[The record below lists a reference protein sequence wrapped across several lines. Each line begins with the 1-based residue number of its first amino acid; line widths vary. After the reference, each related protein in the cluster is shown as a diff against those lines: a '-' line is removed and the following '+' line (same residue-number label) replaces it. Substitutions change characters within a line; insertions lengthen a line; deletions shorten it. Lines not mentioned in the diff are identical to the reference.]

1 MTKAVAGHMRFV
13 SDTGTRYDDTV
24 EGHLGDVYRCHNATI
39 TIAPIFGSKT
49 KGRGLPAVLARTRDP
64 CDGNGVLVESVREAL
79 AIFLQ
84 LEPSV
89 LTTISNR
96 FQALNNDPHR
106 TGIEAMQSWP
116 EDVTALEARH

>member
-1 MTKAVAGHMRFV
+1 MTPWRVNWETSTDVITPPSPSPQALDQRRRAG
-13 SDTGTRYDDTV
+13 
-24 EGHLGDVYRCHNATI
+24 
-39 TIAPIFGSKT
+39 
-49 KGRGLPAVLARTRDP
+49 GLPAVLARTRDP
-64 CDGNGVLVESVREAL
+64 CDGNGVLVESVREGL

-89 LTTISNR
+89 LTAIPNR
-96 FQALNNDPHR
+96 FQALNNDPHS